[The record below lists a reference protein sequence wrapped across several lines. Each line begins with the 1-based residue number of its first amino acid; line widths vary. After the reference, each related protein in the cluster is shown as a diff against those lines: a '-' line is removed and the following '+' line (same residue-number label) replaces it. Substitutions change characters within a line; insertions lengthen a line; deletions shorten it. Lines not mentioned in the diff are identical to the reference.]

1 LIKEYL
7 SLVLSLIA
15 LLLLI
20 NTNSLGDISAQLN
33 NIPLQ
38 SNISQNSPNS
48 PMGQE
53 INLSKIATDVKN
65 PQTGETEALSIKDP
79 QTGETEF
86 IASSEI
92 ELNNSNDSLRAGE
105 VDSDDTGLEL
115 GDNINNNRLI
125 ENLLDVNRALDL
137 NVNSRD
143 EITRENLK
151 ELLAESVNNKLV
163 SNEIAGNVETVED
176 LSIAKNLQEREFNLF
191 KSCIIDP
198 NSNGFSRSAN
208 YEIRGKASMWNPEM
222 KNYTVSKDT
231 YVGLNSRGDKVTG
244 DIRSGDFN
252 PMIEI
257 NRIVTNCYSEKD
269 FRSNSIPLIKTIPIK
284 SHSLNPPTNSCPEGF
299 NIGYNI
305 HGTINNLKNTITIDN
320 PSDMYFS
327 LSMRSDFVNGN
338 LESYIQVGPLYGS
351 YKINN
356 IYTTCTIEN

>member
-1 LIKEYL
+1 MIKEYL

-20 NTNSLGDISAQLN
+20 NTNSLSDISAQVN

-115 GDNINNNRLI
+115 GDNINNNELI

-151 ELLAESVNNKLV
+151 ELLAGSVTNKFL
-163 SNEIAGNVETVED
+163 SNETAGNVEAVED

-208 YEIRGKASMWNPEM
+208 FEVSGKANMWNPES
-222 KNYTVSKDT
+222 KNYNITKNISIE
-231 YVGLNSRGDKVTG
+231 LNSRGDKVTG
-244 DIRSGDFN
+244 DIRSGEFSA
-252 PMIEI
+252 MIGSDQ
-257 NRIVTNCYSEKD
+257 IVTNCYSEKD
-269 FRSNSIPLIKTIPIK
+269 FRSNSVQLPKTIPLK
-284 SHSLNPPTNSCPEGF
+284 SYSLNPPINSCPEGF
-299 NIGYNI
+299 NLEYDIY
-305 HGTINNLKNTITIDN
+305 GTINNAQHTIKIDN
-320 PSDMYFS
+320 PTDMYFS

-338 LESYIQVGPLYGS
+338 LNNYIQVGPVYES
-351 YKINN
+351 FTINN
-356 IYTTCTIEN
+356 IYTTCTTKD